1 MAPNL
6 YRIDEGPDPT
16 IGRDIDK
23 EIVKTVDGVQYGDYD
38 ILRTAKTS
46 SILTSGTDPQEMQQ
60 MYQKGNENI
69 LTKDITFSEN
79 WDKGVQIDEINNGR
93 MHDIKNIAKID
104 NLGKGKDLVM
114 MKDNQE
120 TSIKG
125 LIEYNAFN
133 DTFFSETNQKVLQDS
148 LRYGVYKNTNY
159 VISEQSPKDLFIVM
173 RSIALQFANF
183 GVSVDNLV
191 DEIKKLNEKVLD
203 YCIENVS
210 SNVQQH
216 MGYINDIQKLPMPM
230 EHPEFLNK
238 DNYTYDLFP
247 NIN

>member
-1 MAPNL
+1 MAPIL
-6 YRIDEGPDPT
+6 YRIDEGPDLT
-16 IGRDIDK
+16 IGRDIDQ

-69 LTKDITFSEN
+69 LTKDTTFNQN

-93 MHDIKNIAKID
+93 MHDIQNIAKID

-114 MKDNQE
+114 IKDNQE

-133 DTFFSETNQKVLQDS
+133 DTFFSETNQKVLQ
-148 LRYGVYKNTNY
+148 
-159 VISEQSPKDLFIVM
+159 
-173 RSIALQFANF
+173 
-183 GVSVDNLV
+183 
-191 DEIKKLNEKVLD
+191 
-203 YCIENVS
+203 
-210 SNVQQH
+210 
-216 MGYINDIQKLPMPM
+216 LPRKMS
-230 EHPEFLNK
+230 K
-238 DNYTYDLFP
+238 
-247 NIN
+247 